1 MELPVLTHTVEGSGP
16 PLVLLNGGLMSFRAW
31 DAVAER
37 LKPRFTVVRC
47 DFRGQLL
54 SPGPPPDSL
63 DGHAEDLVRLL
74 DHLEVAA
81 AHLVG
86 TSFGA
91 LVGLTLA
98 AACPDR
104 VWSLVAIT
112 ATDRVTPEAW
122 AGARTLADACEA
134 AAGGGDGGAVFDL
147 VTSTTFSPAYI
158 RHRAP
163 ELAARRQV
171 VAALPPE
178 WFAGLGRLLGVLQGL
193 DLRPRL
199 SRITCPA
206 LVLGAGRDQTFPVA
220 HSQALAAGLPHAELS
235 IAPDAPHGMV
245 AEQPDLVAT
254 SILRFLEERGG
265 AGAADSHQE
274 SS

>member
-1 MELPVLTHTVEGSGP
+1 VESPVLTHIVEGSGP

-37 LKPRFTVVRC
+37 LKPCFTVVRC

-54 SPGPPPDSL
+54 SPGSPPDSL
-63 DGHAEDLVRLL
+63 DGHAEDLGRLL
-74 DHLEVAA
+74 DHLGIAA

-98 AACPDR
+98 AARPDR
-104 VWSLVAIT
+104 VRSLVAIA

-122 AGARTLADACEA
+122 AGARVLADACEA

-147 VTSTTFSPAYI
+147 VTGTTFSPAYI
-158 RHRAP
+158 RDRAP

-171 VAALPPE
+171 VAGLPRE
-178 WFAGLGRLLGVLQGL
+178 WFAALARLLGILRGL

-199 SRITCPA
+199 SRITCPT
-206 LVLGAGRDQTFPVA
+206 LVIGAGRDQTFPVA
-220 HSQALAAGLPHAELS
+220 HSQALAAGLPRAELS
-235 IAPDAPHGMV
+235 IAPDAPHGIV
-245 AEQPDLVAT
+245 AEEPDVVAA
-254 SILRFLEERGG
+254 SILRFLERCSR
-265 AGAADSHQE
+265 AGDAVSHQE